1 MKFRSAARGQSS
13 EPVPVSRGDARNGFL
28 RRILDRQARHF
39 EPGGRFERFYPLYEA
54 PDTFLYT
61 PGKTTAGAAHVRD
74 ALDLKRLMMTVVVA
88 LVPCVLMAMWNTG
101 RQIHLAI
108 AGGATALPN
117 WRTDAMEMLGLPFDA
132 ASLLA
137 NTAHGALYYLPVL
150 IVTFAVGGLWEG
162 LFAVVRRHDVNE
174 GFLVTGMLFPLVLPP
189 TIPLWQVAVGITF
202 GVVVGKEIFGG
213 TGYNVLN
220 PALTA
225 RVFLFFAYPAQISG
239 DAVWIAAGT
248 SADGYSGAT
257 ALGDIAVL
265 EAVEGSDA
273 PLDGL
278 SAIEGKVSWMQA
290 FLGDI
295 PGSMG
300 ETSALACLIGAA
312 ILIATGIGSW
322 RIMVAATAGTA
333 AISVLLDLIASNT
346 NAMLSVPFHWHVVL
360 GGWAF
365 GIVFMATDPVSAA
378 QTNRGRYIYGFL
390 VGVLAILIRTVNPAF
405 PEGVMLGILFMN
417 LFAPLIDHYV
427 LKANIKRRQ
436 ARYAQ

>member
-1 MKFRSAARGQSS
+1 MKL
-13 EPVPVSRGDARNGFL
+13 L
-28 RRILDRQARHF
+28 RRILDKQARHF

-101 RQIHLAI
+101 RQIHLAV
-108 AGGATALPN
+108 AGGAAPLAN
-117 WRTDAMEMLGLPFDA
+117 WRTDAMEMMGLSFDA
-132 ASLLA
+132 SSLLA
-137 NTAHGALYYLPVL
+137 NTVHGALYYVPVL
-150 IVTFAVGGLWEG
+150 VVTFAVGGAWEG

-189 TIPLWQVAVGITF
+189 TIPLWQVAVGISF

-225 RVFLFFAYPAQISG
+225 RVFLFFAYPAQVSG
-239 DAVWIAAGT
+239 DAVWISAGT

-257 ALGDIAVL
+257 ALGEIAVL
-265 EAVEGSDA
+265 EAPKGSDA

-333 AISVLLDLIASNT
+333 AISLLLNLVASST
-346 NAMLSVPFHWHVVL
+346 NAMLSVPFHWHLVL

-365 GIVFMATDPVSAA
+365 GIGFMATDPVSAA

-390 VGVLAILIRTVNPAF
+390 VGVLAILIRTINPAF